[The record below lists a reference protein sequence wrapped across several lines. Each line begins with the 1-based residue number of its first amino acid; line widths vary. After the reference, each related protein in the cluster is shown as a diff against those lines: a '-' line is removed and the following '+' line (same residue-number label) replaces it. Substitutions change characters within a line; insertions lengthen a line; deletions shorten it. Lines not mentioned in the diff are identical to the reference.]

1 LNALRDASVQNFA
14 LFSCFVNGAPAAAIV
29 AINQDGGE
37 YAITPLFVS
46 VTETMRLTDH
56 EGVSPAETP
65 AVKSRSPQATKHRRS
80 SRICRSRARC
90 LNHRLRVS
98 LFSARFH

>member
-1 LNALRDASVQNFA
+1 MRDGAFQNFA

-46 VTETMRLTDH
+46 VTDGMVLTDH
-56 EGVSPAETP
+56 DGQPANGNSP
-65 AVKSRSPQATKHRRS
+65 
-80 SRICRSRARC
+80 
-90 LNHRLRVS
+90 
-98 LFSARFH
+98 